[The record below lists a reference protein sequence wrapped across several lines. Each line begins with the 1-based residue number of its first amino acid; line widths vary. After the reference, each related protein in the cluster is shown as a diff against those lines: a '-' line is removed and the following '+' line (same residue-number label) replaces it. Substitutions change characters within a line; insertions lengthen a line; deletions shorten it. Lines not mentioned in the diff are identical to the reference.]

1 VAGSVPFM
9 APLRV
14 GEVAGVPSDKQ
25 VEVVVFDVNETLS
38 DMTAMEA
45 RFADVGAEPGLA
57 RTWFAGLLRDGFA
70 RTVSGTSERF
80 ATLAREG
87 AYAALGGCAL
97 DRALDDAVDHVVS
110 GFEGLDVHP
119 DVPGGI
125 RALRAGG
132 LRLVTLS
139 NGAASVAA
147 GLLRR
152 AGLGDECEMLLSV
165 EDAQVWKPAAGAYE
179 YAARRCQ
186 VDIAAMMLVAVHP
199 WDVDGAARAGMQ
211 TAWVDRAGAR
221 YPSYFTTPDRTA
233 VGIDD
238 LAGQLT

>member
-1 VAGSVPFM
+1 M
-9 APLRV
+9 
-14 GEVAGVPSDKQ
+14 PSGKQ

-38 DMTAMEA
+38 DMTAMAA
-45 RFADVGAEPGLA
+45 RFAEVGADPGLA
-57 RTWFAGLLRDGFA
+57 QTWFAGLLRDGFA
-70 RTVSGTSERF
+70 RTITSTSERF

-87 AYAALGGCAL
+87 LYAALAGSAL
-97 DRALDDAVDHVVS
+97 DRALDDAVEHVMS

-119 DVPGGI
+119 DVPDGI

-139 NGAASVAA
+139 NGAASVAES
-147 GLLRR
+147 LLRR
-152 AGLGDECEMLLSV
+152 AGLRQECEMLLSV
-165 EDAQVWKPAAGAYE
+165 EDAKVWKPAAGAYE
-179 YAARRCQ
+179 YAARQCQ
-186 VDIAAMMLVAVHP
+186 VDIASMMLVAVHP

-211 TAWVDRAGAR
+211 TAWVDRTGAR

-238 LAGQLT
+238 LAVQLT